1 MKNSII
7 DEDIKHLVSSSSI
20 LEMLNKETFLITGAT
35 GLLGNQIVRTLLEV
49 NRQKNVQIRVLA
61 VVRNMQKA
69 YNQFSDVLSN
79 PSLVLLEADILTTIN
94 IDESIDY
101 IIHGASVTDSASF
114 VTTPVDTI
122 RTAIT
127 GTENMLE
134 LARRHQVKG
143 FLYLSSLEVYGVTDP
158 DLETILETDSGYL
171 DPMSVRSSY
180 SESKRMV
187 ECLCVAYLKQYQVP
201 IRIAR
206 LTQTFGPG
214 VSYQDNRVFAQ
225 FARAIIEGQDIVLK
239 TLGETVRSY
248 CYTMDAVHALFYI
261 LLNGISGE
269 AYNVANKTTAISVR
283 EMAELVLELD
293 GRKRSK
299 LIFDIAENPEQLGYN
314 PVVKIRLDTSKLES
328 LGWKAEVG
336 LTDMYRRLISS
347 MKSEYLQS
355 GGDGCQ
361 QN

>member
-61 VVRNMQKA
+61 VVRNIQKA
-69 YNQFSDVLSN
+69 YKQFSDLLENS
-79 PSLVLLEADILTTIN
+79 SLVLLEADILSEIN
-94 IDESIDY
+94 IDEPIDY

-122 RTAIT
+122 RTAMT

-134 LARRHQVKG
+134 LARKHPIKG
-143 FLYLSSLEVYGVTDP
+143 FLYLSSLEVYGITDP
-158 DLETILETDSGYL
+158 DLDTILETDSGYL
-171 DPMSVRSSY
+171 DSMSVRSSY
-180 SESKRMV
+180 SESKRMA

-201 IRIAR
+201 IRVAR

-214 VSYQDNRVFAQ
+214 VSYLDNRVFAQ
-225 FARAIIEGQDIVLK
+225 FARSVIEGKDIVLR

-248 CYTMDAVHALFYI
+248 CYTMDAVNALFYI
-261 LLNGISGE
+261 LLKGISGE
-269 AYNVANKTTAISVR
+269 AYNVANKTTAISIR
-283 EMAELVLELD
+283 NMAELVLELD
-293 GRKRSK
+293 RQNKAK
-299 LIFDIAENPEQLGYN
+299 LIFDIVENPEQIGYN
-314 PVVKIRLDTSKLES
+314 PVMKIRLDTSKLES

-336 LTDMYRRLISS
+336 LADMYRRLISS
-347 MKSEYLQS
+347 MKSQCL
-355 GGDGCQ
+355 
-361 QN
+361 